1 MSPKIKS
8 SRQPIVPTSSMYRLA
23 VDGFSDV
30 RQAIL
35 QYRIAFVFGW
45 QDVAQRYRRSRVG
58 PFWLT
63 INMAI
68 FVAAVGT
75 IFGTLF
81 QSEMSTFLPHLCAG
95 VIVWSYISTSSM
107 EGCTSFISNEGIIL
121 QVRMPLFT
129 HIIRTL
135 WKNAII
141 LFHNVLIFPLL
152 LIFFGKFMTLNSLW
166 AIPGLIVLSINL
178 SWIMLLCAIVCTRF
192 RDITQIVANIFQVL
206 FYATP
211 IMWMTNVLPDH
222 VNRSFIEL
230 NPLYHL
236 LQLVRAPLLGQAPTF
251 NNWTFTLLLA
261 AIGWTMT
268 ILFFGR
274 YRKRIAYWL

>member
-1 MSPKIKS
+1 MFPKIKS
-8 SRQPIVPTSSMYRLA
+8 SRHTTAKTFSMYRAA
-23 VDGFSDV
+23 VEGFGDV

-35 QYRIAFVFGW
+35 QHRIAFVFGW

-68 FVAAVGT
+68 FIAAVGT

-95 VIVWSYISTSSM
+95 IIVWSFISTSSI

-121 QVRMPLFT
+121 QVKMPFFT
-129 HIIRTL
+129 HIMRTL

-141 LFHNVLIFPLL
+141 LFHNILIFPLL
-152 LIFFGKFMTLNSLW
+152 LVFFGKFMTFNSLW
-166 AIPGLIVLSINL
+166 AIPGFFVLSINL
-178 SWIMLLCAIVCTRF
+178 AWIMLLFAIFCTRF

-211 IMWMTNVLPDH
+211 IMWMTNILPEH

-230 NPLYHL
+230 NPMYHL
-236 LQLVRAPLLGQAPTF
+236 LQLVRAPLLGQAPTL

-261 AIGWTMT
+261 AIGWTAT
-268 ILFFGR
+268 IVFFGR
-274 YRKRIAYWL
+274 YRRRIAYWL